1 MWTQE
6 QKNNTK
12 ERTRNTK
19 DIILIIIITLI
30 STLNKSIISW
40 SAMEE
45 WVCISNLK
53 TRLRKRGRRQ
63 MCLSVLEGW
72 MGSLGKVNMRRVRVL
87 TYRMSRRVKR
97 RRRRAHRRGR
107 RCSIIRCC
115 CRSSLLIRIR
125 LTLEARSSSCT
136 WTRTSWLT
144 DLRKILLAEVITI
157 KASISRRRK
166 WKRREWE
173 KVIIIPKTTLT
184 NHTLRANLQPRDLPS
199 ARTPTTITKTTD
211 NWSN

>member
-45 WVCISNLK
+45 WVCISNLR

-63 MCLSVLEGW
+63 MCLLVLEGW

-87 TYRMSRRVKR
+87 TYRMSRRAKR

-125 LTLEARSSSCT
+125 LTLEARSSSYT

-199 ARTPTTITKTTD
+199 ARTPTITKTTD